1 MGFNSGFTTI
11 RTIEG
16 DRYIKDIVVGTSVM
30 SYKES
35 YHIAKKLVQE
45 LATRYDISYNIR
57 CEDDITGY
65 RFQGTQLVMSEDGWR
80 NVKDLKTGDGLLTLN
95 GIKKIVD
102 IEKMETINKICYSLE
117 VSRAHSYFADGIL
130 VCDEN
135 N

>member
-1 MGFNSGFTTI
+1 MGFNSGFTAI

-16 DRYIKDIVVGTSVM
+16 DKYIKDIVVGTSVM

-45 LATRYDISYNIR
+45 LATKYDVSYNIR
-57 CEDDITGY
+57 CDDDIVGY
-65 RFQGTQLVMSEDGWR
+65 RFQGVQLVMSEDGWR
-80 NVKDLKTGDGLLTLN
+80 YVKDLKKGDSLLTLK

-117 VSRAHSYFADGIL
+117 VNRAHSYFADGIL
-130 VCDEN
+130 VCDEVI
-135 N
+135 